1 MSDGNIFKIDVQC
14 KVDTMDPS
22 LSKVASPHNCCN
34 AQKVH
39 SWVAMFVW
47 LSRVEGSISTQL
59 LQCTKGTSWVAMFV
73 WLSRVEGS
81 ISLRLLQHERT
92 MFKRQTYLFA
102 PCWLHSTGQGSGVT
116 KVAIQMWLLGN
127 QHSLDFIDRS
137 ASSAVKLRVV
147 TPPPRL
153 GEEDSWT

>member
-22 LSKVASPHNCCN
+22 LSKVVSPHNCCN

-73 WLSRVEGS
+73 SLSRVEGS

-92 MFKRQTYLFA
+92 MGQKADLLVCTMLATLYRSRVRGSKGYYTNVVARQPT
-102 PCWLHSTGQGSGVT
+102 
-116 KVAIQMWLLGN
+116 LLGF
-127 QHSLDFIDRS
+127 H
-137 ASSAVKLRVV
+137 
-147 TPPPRL
+147 
-153 GEEDSWT
+153 